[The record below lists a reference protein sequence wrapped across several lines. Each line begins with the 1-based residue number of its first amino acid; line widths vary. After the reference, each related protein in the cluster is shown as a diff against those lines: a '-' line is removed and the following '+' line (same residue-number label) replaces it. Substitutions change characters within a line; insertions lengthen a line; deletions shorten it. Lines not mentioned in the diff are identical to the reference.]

1 MIDKKTFGS
10 FIKSKRLEKNYSQ
23 KELAEL
29 LYVTEW
35 AISKWERGISYP
47 DITMVSDICS
57 ALDISEHELVT
68 ASVDTEIRKMKH
80 EAHKFRVISGTWFW
94 IPTISYAVTL
104 VICFICNLAVNGTLS
119 WFFIVFASLLC
130 AYSFVPTFTSFFD
143 ANKLLVFAVSSL
155 ASISLLLLVCAIYT
169 GTVYWVPI
177 ACVGIMIGYSIIFM
191 PVILAKTDVKK
202 YRFVIAFGAAFILT
216 ILLLLIVNLWK
227 PFVLMQG
234 VLIACYWFI
243 PTVICTF
250 ICTFKVDPFVK
261 AGMCTSVAAVIC
273 YCSNYVIDK
282 ITSGITGSYYQVD
295 FSNWGQYA
303 SGNINLLVFGG
314 LLLIGIVLVGTGCF
328 RHKRMKNYSEKQ
340 HE

>member
-47 DITMVSDICS
+47 DITMISDICS

-68 ASVDTEIRKMKH
+68 ASVDTETRKMKH

-130 AYSFVPTFTSFFD
+130 AYSFLPTFTSFFE
-143 ANKLLVFAVSSL
+143 ANKLLVFIVSSL
-155 ASISLLLLVCAIYT
+155 ATISLLLLVCAIYT
-169 GTVYWVPI
+169 GTVYWVPT
-177 ACVGIMIGYSIIFM
+177 ACVGIMIGYSIIFI
-191 PVILAKTDVKK
+191 PIILAKTDIRK
-202 YRFVIAFGAAFILT
+202 YRFVVAFAAAFVLT
-216 ILLLLIVNLWK
+216 VLLLLIVSLWK
-227 PFVLMQG
+227 QFMLGQG
-234 VLIACYWFI
+234 ILIACYWFVPVI
-243 PTVICTF
+243 ICTY
-250 ICTFKVDPFVK
+250 ICTFKFDTFIK
-261 AGMCTSVAAVIC
+261 TGICTSIAAVIC
-273 YCSNYVIDK
+273 YCANHIINMISF
-282 ITSGITGSYYQVD
+282 GATGSYYQVD
-295 FSNWGQYA
+295 FSNWGQYTN
-303 SGNINLLVFGG
+303 GNINLLLFGG
-314 LLLIGIVLVGTGCF
+314 LLLIGIVLIGTGYL
-328 RHKRMKNYSEKQ
+328 RHKRMKSYYKQ
-340 HE
+340 